1 RRALRADTRTN
12 LACAEVRIALGLS
25 GRRGG
30 GLLGLTV
37 GLEGAGQR
45 ELAELVTDH
54 VFRDVHGNELLAVVH
69 GQGMADELR
78 RDRGAARPRLEHSL
92 LTRAVQL
99 LDPLVQLL
107 VDVGALLERASHPR
121 LLFLP
126 ARDDVGVGRARAAP
140 RLVALGRL
148 APRCHGVVALAL
160 ALAATHRVVDRVHH
174 GAAHGRPESLP
185 AHAPGLADRHV
196 LVIQVA
202 DLADGGHALDGHQ
215 PDFAG
220 RQLERGPLAFLG
232 QQLGLRA
239 RAAADLRA

>member
-54 VFRDVHGNELLAVVH
+54 VFGDVHGNELLAVVH
-69 GQGMADELR
+69 GHRVADELR
-78 RDRGAARPRLEHSL
+78 RDRGTTRPRLEHPL
-92 LTRAVQL
+92 LTRAIQL
-99 LDPLVQLL
+99 FDAPVELL
-107 VDVGALLERASHPR
+107 VDERAFFERASHPR

-140 RLVALGRL
+140 RL
-148 APRCHGVVALAL
+148 
-160 ALAATHRVVDRVHH
+160 
-174 GAAHGRPESLP
+174 
-185 AHAPGLADRHV
+185 
-196 LVIQVA
+196 
-202 DLADGGHALDGHQ
+202 
-215 PDFAG
+215 
-220 RQLERGPLAFLG
+220 
-232 QQLGLRA
+232 
-239 RAAADLRA
+239 